1 MLPILSRKFLAEHT
15 ELVYCVQ
22 GSFELSNE
30 QIKLGSIDVI
40 EYAKHKL
47 EDDVCS
53 EIARNGAIIIR
64 TLDKGSVTIIAGR
77 AYVVN
82 MEEYIRKYLSE
93 KFNNMSKQIELTQD
107 TMCAHDQHEIK
118 NYPRSWYKPKPMLP
132 KGTVL
137 KVKETWSNFYGTY
150 HRCVTP
156 DGEYDIPV
164 ENAKELVPKVGE
176 LEETCASE
184 VCRYRGNGVCTFKKG
199 EYCPMYEPNA
209 EEIAR
214 VRMERRHANE

>member
-1 MLPILSRKFLAEHT
+1 MA
-15 ELVYCVQ
+15 
-22 GSFELSNE
+22 
-30 QIKLGSIDVI
+30 
-40 EYAKHKL
+40 
-47 EDDVCS
+47 
-53 EIARNGAIIIR
+53 
-64 TLDKGSVTIIAGR
+64 
-77 AYVVN
+77 
-82 MEEYIRKYLSE
+82 
-93 KFNNMSKQIELTQD
+93 KQIELTKD

-118 NYPRSWYKPKPMLP
+118 NYPRPWYKPKPELP

-137 KVKETWSNFYGTY
+137 TVKETWSNFYGTY

-164 ENAKELVPKVGE
+164 ENAIEITPKVGE

-199 EYCPMYEPNA
+199 EYCPLYEPNA

-214 VRMERRHANE
+214 VRMERRQGNE

>member
-1 MLPILSRKFLAEHT
+1 MLPILDRNFLAKNPIL
-15 ELVYCVQ
+15 LVRVQ
-22 GSFELSNE
+22 GAFVLSNKEIE
-30 QIKLGSIDVI
+30 QGSIAVL
-40 EYAKHKL
+40 EYEEHRL
-47 EDDVCS
+47 E
-53 EIARNGAIIIR
+53 ENLAAEAIKKGAAIIR
-64 TLDKGSVTIIAGR
+64 TDDNGCETRVEGC

-82 MEEYIRKYLSE
+82 MKEYVRMYVGERI
-93 KFNNMSKQIELTQD
+93 NNMKKQIELTED

-118 NYPRSWYKPKPMLP
+118 NYPRPWFKPKPMLP

-137 KVKETWSNFYGTY
+137 TVKETWSNFFGTY

-184 VCRYRGNGVCTFKKG
+184 VCNYRGKGVCTFRKDQ
-199 EYCPMYEPNA
+199 YCPLYEPNA

-214 VRMERRHANE
+214 VRRERRLQ

>member
-1 MLPILSRKFLAEHT
+1 MLPALVRKFLIEHP
-15 ELVYCVQ
+15 ELLVRVE
-22 GSFELSNE
+22 GAVFLSNK
-30 QIKLGSIDVI
+30 QIENGAISLVG
-40 EYAKHKL
+40 YAKHQIVEMIVAEMIEK
-47 EDDVCS
+47 
-53 EIARNGAIIIR
+53 GALLIG
-64 TLDKGSVTIIAGR
+64 TTDKGCETVVEGC

-82 MEEYIRKYLSE
+82 MKEYIPMYVTKRITE
-93 KFNNMSKQIELTQD
+93 MVKQIELTQD
-107 TMCAHDQHEIK
+107 TMCAHDEHEIK
-118 NYPRSWYKPKPMLP
+118 NYPRPWYEPKPKLP

-137 KVKETWSNFYGTY
+137 TVKETWSNFYGTY

-214 VRMERRHANE
+214 MRMERRPGNE